1 MEPFCSTEKVVVT
14 FGLLPRTSSR
24 FNQSKQSSNNE
35 KEFWERTMPKLSIRD
50 LDLAGKRV
58 FIRVDFN
65 VPLED
70 GKVADDT
77 RITSAIP
84 TIQFAVDKGA
94 RVILASHLG
103 RPKGQKNPKYSLK
116 PVADHLAHVLGG
128 NVAFAADCIGE
139 EAAKVVN
146 ALKDGEIALL
156 ENLRFYAEEEAND
169 PKFAEQLA
177 ALCDVYVND
186 AFGTAHR
193 AHASTEGITK
203 FVSQAAAGFLM
214 EKELRY
220 LIEALSSP
228 QRPFVVIL
236 GGAKVSDKILVIENL
251 LKSAD
256 AVLIG
261 GAMAYTFL
269 KAQGLEIGK
278 SLVED
283 DKLELARQLE
293 TQAKERGVNL
303 QLPVDHVVANSPNDA
318 SSAKNVGVDAT
329 PAAMMGLDIGEATQ
343 AAYAGIIASAK
354 TVIWNGPMGMF
365 EKPPFDQGTRAV
377 ANAVAEA
384 SETNGAT
391 SIIGGGDSVAAIHES
406 GLAGKI
412 THISTGGG
420 ATLELLAGDTL
431 PGVAALT
438 EK

>member
-1 MEPFCSTEKVVVT
+1 
-14 FGLLPRTSSR
+14 
-24 FNQSKQSSNNE
+24 
-35 KEFWERTMPKLSIRD
+35 MPKLSIRD
-50 LDLAGKRV
+50 LELAGKRV

-70 GKVADDT
+70 GKVTDDT

-84 TIQFAVDKGA
+84 TIQFAIDKGA

-103 RPKGQKNPKYSLK
+103 RPKGQRNAKYSLK
-116 PVADHLAHVLGG
+116 PVADHLAKVLETEI
-128 NVAFAADCIGE
+128 AFANDCIGE
-139 EAAKVVN
+139 EAASVVN
-146 ALKDGEIALL
+146 NLQDGQIAVL

-203 FVSQAAAGFLM
+203 FVKQAAAGFLM

-220 LIEALSSP
+220 LVETLREP
-228 QRPFVVIL
+228 RRPFVVIL
-236 GGAKVSDKILVIENL
+236 GGAKVSDKIQVIENL
-251 LKSAD
+251 LNSAD

-269 KAQGLEIGK
+269 KAQGLETGK
-278 SLVED
+278 SLVEA
-283 DKLELARQLE
+283 DKTDLASQLE
-293 TQAKERGVNL
+293 AKAKERGVKL
-303 QLPVDHVVANSPNDA
+303 LLPTDHLVAANPDDGAN
-318 SSAKNVGVDAT
+318 AKTVGVDAT
-329 PAAMMGLDIGEATQ
+329 PADLMGLDIGAATQ
-343 AAYAGIIASAK
+343 AAYAEIIASAQ
-354 TVIWNGPMGMF
+354 TIIWNGPMGMF
-365 EKPPFDQGTRAV
+365 EKAPFDAGTRAV
-377 ANAVAEA
+377 AKAVAEA
-384 SETNGAT
+384 SENNNAT

-406 GLAGKI
+406 GLADKI

>member
-1 MEPFCSTEKVVVT
+1 MRH
-14 FGLLPRTSSR
+14 LLE
-24 FNQSKQSSNNE
+24 QSQEGRSMS
-35 KEFWERTMPKLSIRD
+35 KLSIRD

-77 RITSAIP
+77 RISAAIP
-84 TIQFAVDKGA
+84 TIQLAIDKGA

-103 RPKGQKNPKYSLK
+103 RPKGQRNMKYSLK
-116 PVADHLAHVLGG
+116 PVAEHLSKLIGLP
-128 NVAFAADCIGE
+128 VAFANDCVGE
-139 EAAKVVN
+139 EAAKVID
-146 ALKDGEIALL
+146 AMKDGDIALL
-156 ENLRFYAEEEAND
+156 ENLRFHPEEEAND

-177 ALCDVYVND
+177 SLCDVYVND
-186 AFGTAHR
+186 AFGSAHR

-203 FVSQAAAGFLM
+203 FVKQSAAGFLM
-214 EKELRY
+214 ERELRY
-220 LIEALSSP
+220 LMDALSNP
-228 QRPFVVIL
+228 RRPFVVIL
-236 GGAKVSDKILVIENL
+236 GGAKVSDKIQVIENL

-269 KAQGLEIGK
+269 KARGLETGK
-278 SLVED
+278 SLVEP
-283 DKLELARQLE
+283 DKTELAAWLE
-293 TQAKERGVNL
+293 AEAKKRGVNL
-303 QLPVDHVVANSPNDA
+303 RLPVDQVVAANPDDGENA
-318 SSAKNVGVDAT
+318 ENVGVEAT
-329 PAAMMGLDIGEATQ
+329 PADKMGLDIGEATRK
-343 AAYAGIIASAK
+343 AYGDVIASAR
-354 TVIWNGPMGMF
+354 TIIWNGPMGMF

-377 ANAVAEA
+377 AQAVVEA
-384 SETNGAT
+384 SEKNDAT
-391 SIIGGGDSVAAIHES
+391 SIIGGGDSVAAIQES
-406 GLAGKI
+406 GLADKI

>member
-1 MEPFCSTEKVVVT
+1 MS
-14 FGLLPRTSSR
+14 
-24 FNQSKQSSNNE
+24 
-35 KEFWERTMPKLSIRD
+35 KLSIRD

-70 GKVADDT
+70 GNVSDDT

-103 RPKGQKNPKYSLK
+103 RPKGQRNPKYSLK
-116 PVADHLAHVLGG
+116 PVADHLAKVLGRQI
-128 NVAFAADCIGE
+128 AFANDCIGE
-139 EAAKVVN
+139 EAAKIVN
-146 ALKDGEIALL
+146 SLNDGEIAVL
-156 ENLRFYAEEEAND
+156 ENLRFYAEEEGND

-193 AHASTEGITK
+193 AHASTEGMTK
-203 FVSQAAAGFLM
+203 FVKQAAAGFLM

-220 LIEALSSP
+220 LVEALSSP
-228 QRPFVVIL
+228 RRPFVVIL
-236 GGAKVSDKILVIENL
+236 GGAKVSDKIQVIENL
-251 LKSAD
+251 LNSAD

-269 KAQGLEIGK
+269 KARGLEIGK
-278 SLVED
+278 SLVEL
-283 DKLELARQLE
+283 DKTELASQLE
-293 TQAKERGVNL
+293 VKAKERGVNL
-303 QLPVDHVVANSPNDA
+303 QLPTDHVVAANPDDGAN
-318 SSAKNVGVDAT
+318 AKSVGVDAT
-329 PAAMMGLDIGEATQ
+329 PAELMGLDIGTASQ
-343 AAYAGIIASAK
+343 AAYAEIVASAQ
-354 TVIWNGPMGMF
+354 TIIWNGPMGFF
-365 EKPPFDQGTRAV
+365 EKAPFDQGTRAI

-384 SETNGAT
+384 SEKNNAT

-406 GLAGKI
+406 GLASKI

>member
-1 MEPFCSTEKVVVT
+1 
-14 FGLLPRTSSR
+14 
-24 FNQSKQSSNNE
+24 
-35 KEFWERTMPKLSIRD
+35 MPKLSIRD
-50 LDLAGKRV
+50 LDLKGKKV

-65 VPLED
+65 VPLE
-70 GKVADDT
+70 GGQVADDT

-84 TIQFAVDKGA
+84 TIQYAIDKGA
-94 RVILASHLG
+94 RIILASHLG
-103 RPKGQKNPKYSLK
+103 RPKGQRNAKYSLK
-116 PVADHLAHVLGG
+116 PVADHLAKLLDREI
-128 NVAFAADCIGE
+128 AFANDCIGA
-139 EAAKVVN
+139 EAAQVVN
-146 ALKDGEIALL
+146 NLQDGHIALL

-193 AHASTEGITK
+193 AHASTEGLTK
-203 FVSQAAAGFLM
+203 FVKQAAAGFLM

-220 LIEALSSP
+220 LIEALSNP

-236 GGAKVSDKILVIENL
+236 GGAKVSDKIQVIENL
-251 LKSAD
+251 LNSAD

-269 KAQGLEIGK
+269 KARDLEVGK
-278 SLVED
+278 SLVEL
-283 DKLELARQLE
+283 DKTDLAAQLE
-293 TQAKERGVNL
+293 ANAKERGVNL
-303 QLPVDHVVANSPNDA
+303 QLPTDHVVANSPNDA
-318 SSAKNVGVDAT
+318 ASAKTISVSET
-329 PAAMMGLDIGEATQ
+329 PPSLMGLDIGVATQ
-343 AAYAGIIASAK
+343 QAYAKVIAKAQ
-354 TVIWNGPMGMF
+354 TIIWNGPMGMF

-377 ANAVAEA
+377 AQAVAD
-384 SETNGAT
+384 AT
-391 SIIGGGDSVAAIHES
+391 EQSNATTIIGGGDSVAAIQEL
-406 GLAGKI
+406 GLADQI